1 MSPARAPIRVLPE
14 ALASQIAAGE
24 AVERPASVVK
34 ELVENSLD
42 AGARAI
48 SIFLEE
54 GGLRRIRVEDDGA
67 GIPRHEL
74 ALALLR
80 HATSKIASLAD
91 LEAVPTLGFRGEAL
105 AAIASVARLTLASRT
120 RDEPHG
126 HAVRA
131 EAGRALAVEPAAV
144 AVGTVV
150 TVEDLYFNVPA
161 RRKFLRRPASEF
173 AHCEELVRRLALAHP
188 QVAFALRH
196 GARELLRRAP
206 ESFAAR
212 AAALLGDEFYAQ
224 AVAVDAQAG
233 ALALRGYAGAPQ
245 AARTRTGPQML
256 FVNGR
261 SVRDRLLAHAVRTA
275 YGEMLHG
282 DRQPA
287 YALFLSLDPR
297 AVDVNVHP
305 AKAEVRFRDAAAV
318 YAFVREAVARA
329 LGYRPGA
336 APAPRAAQSLATLP
350 RANGTSAAL
359 ALAEPAASY
368 AASPHGA
375 PEAADRAAGGGTP
388 PLGYA
393 LAQLAGAYVLAQNG
407 TGLVLVD
414 AHAAHERI
422 LFERLRAQAA
432 RGALAAQPLLV
443 PLVFPADAEALAAA
457 EEHAELLA
465 QLGFDLAP
473 AGPQSLALRAAPA
486 ELAAAD
492 LAELARS
499 LLADLAA
506 ARGAASLEAAR
517 ERLLAQMACRA
528 AVRAHRPLTVPE
540 MNALLREM
548 EATERAGSCNHGRP
562 TWVEIPL
569 ADLDRLF
576 LRGR

>member
-1 MSPARAPIRVLPE
+1 VSPARAPIRVLPE

-233 ALALRGYAGAPQ
+233 ALALRGYAGTPQ